1 MILNTGMRTD
11 IPAFYTEWFM
21 NRLRE
26 GFVMVRN
33 PYDPDQVTRYR
44 MDPEV
49 VDILV
54 FCSKNPAPLLPY
66 IDELKKFGLYFFVTI
81 TPYGSDIEPNV
92 PDYKE
97 VFGTFKILSRQIGKK
112 RTVVRYDPIFLSGK
126 YDKDLH
132 LGFAREMAETLE
144 GFTDRVV
151 ISFIDLYEKTKR
163 NLPGVSSVSF
173 KDQRELSEEL
183 VKIFAPHN
191 ITVQSC
197 FEAAELS
204 EVGVDISGCM
214 TQTLMEDANSLKLA
228 PPKMNPARP
237 GCSCLMGNDIGAY
250 NSCPH
255 LCRYCYANY
264 DEKEVRKNLLLH
276 DPSSPLLIGG
286 LKEGDKVREADQYSW
301 IKKQMDLFDII

>member
-11 IPAFYTEWFM
+11 IPAFYSEWFM

-33 PYDPDQVTRYR
+33 PYDPRQVTRYR
-44 MDPEV
+44 LDPEV

-54 FCSKNPAPLLPY
+54 FCSKNPAPILPY
-66 IDELKKFGLYFFVTI
+66 MDELKKFGLYFFVTI
-81 TPYGSDIEPNV
+81 TPYDRDIEPNV
-92 PDYKE
+92 PPYRD
-97 VFGTFKILSRQIGKK
+97 VFETFKILSRQIGKK
-112 RTVVRYDPIFLSGK
+112 RTVVRYDPILLSGK
-126 YDKDLH
+126 YDKKFH
-132 LGFAREMAETLE
+132 LEFARETAEALD

-163 NLPGVSSVSF
+163 NFPEARSVPF
-173 KDQRELSEEL
+173 KDQRDLAKSL
-183 VKIFAPHN
+183 VGIFAPHN

-214 TQTLMEDANSLKLA
+214 TQSLMEDANGIKLA
-228 PPKMNPARP
+228 VPKMNPARP
-237 GCSCLMGNDIGAY
+237 GCNCLTGNDIGAY

-255 LCRYCYANY
+255 LC
-264 DEKEVRKNLLLH
+264 
-276 DPSSPLLIGG
+276 
-286 LKEGDKVREADQYSW
+286 
-301 IKKQMDLFDII
+301 